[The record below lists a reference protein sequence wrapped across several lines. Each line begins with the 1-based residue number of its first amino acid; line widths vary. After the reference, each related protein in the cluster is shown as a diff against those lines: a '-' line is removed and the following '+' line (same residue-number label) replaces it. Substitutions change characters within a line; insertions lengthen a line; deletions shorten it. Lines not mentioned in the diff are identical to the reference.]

1 MPGNRTL
8 YLFAA
13 MVSVFAATSCSTAQQ
28 ELDKAAGD
36 APYCMQVSKT
46 FDSIKSV
53 ATSANPAA
61 TVAADLQS
69 IQTAM
74 GPDAPS
80 QIADL
85 QAAIASNSQNKQR
98 IADDTKAIEEA
109 ILQHCPT
116 YKPASPSATPN

>member
-1 MPGNRTL
+1 MNRTL
-8 YLFAA
+8 CLVAA
-13 MVSVFAATSCSTAQQ
+13 TLSVFAATSCSTAQEQ
-28 ELDKAAGD
+28 LDKAAGD

-46 FDSIKSV
+46 FDSLKSV
-53 ATSANPAA
+53 AASSNPAA
-61 TVAADLQS
+61 TVTADLKS

-98 IADDTKAIEEA
+98 IADDTKAIEQA

-116 YKPASPSATPN
+116 YKPASPIATSN